1 MRISKLFLVVI
12 FSWFIGIF
20 TTATSFSAQE
30 LCTECLSKVP
40 KDMRDYVYNMDLMDK
55 DQPLGPTVM
64 KGWKSPRKP
73 PWTIGYARTYAGNTW
88 LIGAM

>member
-1 MRISKLFLVVI
+1 MDWKNNLIHENIKLLIILSEGGNMRISKLFLVVI

-40 KDMRDYVYNMDLMDK
+40 KDMRD
-55 DQPLGPTVM
+55 
-64 KGWKSPRKP
+64 
-73 PWTIGYARTYAGNTW
+73 
-88 LIGAM
+88 